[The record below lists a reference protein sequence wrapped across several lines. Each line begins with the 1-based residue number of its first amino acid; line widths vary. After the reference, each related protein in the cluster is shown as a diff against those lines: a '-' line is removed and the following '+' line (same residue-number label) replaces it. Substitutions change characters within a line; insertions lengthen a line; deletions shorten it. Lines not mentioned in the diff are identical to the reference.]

1 MFDKYR
7 RILSVPGALR
17 FSGSALVARLPIGMD
32 TIGIVLLVTGVGR
45 SYGLAGAMSASY
57 LLAAA
62 ALAIPQARLVDRL
75 GQGRVLVV
83 AAAVFAVAM
92 TAFVVVV
99 RSGGP
104 IGVAFACVMVAGG
117 AFPQVGS
124 CVRSRWS
131 HVLTERHDIE
141 TAYALE
147 SSVDEVVFMTGPI
160 LVTVLATAWNPVAGL
175 GTAIVAGTGGTLYFA
190 AQRSTEPVPR
200 PRVRG
205 TRPERLRLAV
215 MGPVCVVG
223 LALGTLFGAA
233 EVSTVAF
240 ASEHGLAG
248 YAGLLLA
255 LWAAG
260 SLIAGVITGMVTWRI
275 GPATRLRQG
284 SVAMFVAMIPLSLI
298 GSMWV
303 MGAWLFVAG
312 FAIAPTLV
320 ASLSLVEKAVPQ
332 SRLTEG
338 MAIVETALV
347 AGVAPGA
354 AVAGQ
359 IIDSHGP
366 STAYLVSLGAGLVA
380 AVAAFSSRDEPACTP
395 DA

>member
-1 MFDKYR
+1 
-7 RILSVPGALR
+7 
-17 FSGSALVARLPIGMD
+17 
-32 TIGIVLLVTGVGR
+32 
-45 SYGLAGAMSASY
+45 
-57 LLAAA
+57 
-62 ALAIPQARLVDRL
+62 
-75 GQGRVLVV
+75 
-83 AAAVFAVAM
+83 
-92 TAFVVVV
+92 
-99 RSGGP
+99 
-104 IGVAFACVMVAGG
+104 
-117 AFPQVGS
+117 
-124 CVRSRWS
+124 
-131 HVLTERHDIE
+131 
-141 TAYALE
+141 
-147 SSVDEVVFMTGPI
+147 
-160 LVTVLATAWNPVAGL
+160 
-175 GTAIVAGTGGTLYFA
+175 
-190 AQRSTEPVPR
+190 
-200 PRVRG
+200 
-205 TRPERLRLAV
+205 

-240 ASEHGLAG
+240 ASERGLAG